1 MPRGKRV
8 KPEEIITKLRQAEI
22 LLAKG
27 NSIEEACRK
36 IEVTTP
42 CYYRWRKKYGGMEI
56 GQAKQLKDLER
67 ELPDYIRSDNGP
79 EFTAKFVTEWLEKLE
94 VGTLFIQPGS
104 PWENGYNESFNGK
117 LRDEL
122 LDRELFYNM
131 REAKVLI
138 ERWRVEYNTIRPH
151 SSLGYLPPAPETLTR
166 KQREVDLQYVS

>member
-36 IEVTTP
+36 IEFTTP

-67 ELPDYIRSDNGP
+67 ENARLKKLVADLSLDNAMLKDVASGN
-79 EFTAKFVTEWLEKLE
+79 F
-94 VGTLFIQPGS
+94 
-104 PWENGYNESFNGK
+104 
-117 LRDEL
+117 
-122 LDRELFYNM
+122 
-131 REAKVLI
+131 
-138 ERWRVEYNTIRPH
+138 
-151 SSLGYLPPAPETLTR
+151 
-166 KQREVDLQYVS
+166 